1 MQQFEVRQATPGD
14 RDTLYR
20 IKRETIRPYVE
31 QVWGWDEEL
40 QERRFCESYDH
51 TATQVV
57 VVDGLAVGLLRV
69 SERESAVFID
79 QVEITPKYQSQGI
92 GTSLINDL
100 LARGRPVEL
109 GVLKVNVDARRLY
122 ERLGFRV
129 TGETETHYNMRAER
143 HSIATHSAP
152 PCSVAAPIRHVKELG
167 LSMRLQKMM
176 RFVAYMDFTKFVS
189 LLKLRASS
197 SLGRQVG

>member
-20 IKRETIRPYVE
+20 IKREAMRPYVE

-79 QVEITPKYQSQGI
+79 QVEITPKYQGQGI

-100 LARGRPVEL
+100 LARGRLVEL

-122 ERLGFRV
+122 ERLSFRV
-129 TGETETHYNMRAER
+129 IGDTETHYNMRAEPS
-143 HSIATHSAP
+143 HS
-152 PCSVAAPIRHVKELG
+152 
-167 LSMRLQKMM
+167 
-176 RFVAYMDFTKFVS
+176 Y
-189 LLKLRASS
+189 
-197 SLGRQVG
+197 

>member
-51 TATQVV
+51 TTTQVV

-129 TGETETHYNMRAER
+129 TGETETHYNMRAEPS
-143 HSIATHSAP
+143 HS
-152 PCSVAAPIRHVKELG
+152 
-167 LSMRLQKMM
+167 
-176 RFVAYMDFTKFVS
+176 Y
-189 LLKLRASS
+189 
-197 SLGRQVG
+197 

>member
-1 MQQFEVRQATPGD
+1 MKCDRRRRATGT
-14 RDTLYR
+14 RST
-20 IKRETIRPYVE
+20 ESSGRPYGHTWSR
-31 QVWGWDEEL
+31 VWGWDEENT
-40 QERRFCESYDH
+40 RSGAFCQGYDH
-51 TATQVV
+51 TETQVV

-129 TGETETHYNMRAER
+129 IGDTETHYNMRAEPS
-143 HSIATHSAP
+143 HS
-152 PCSVAAPIRHVKELG
+152 
-167 LSMRLQKMM
+167 
-176 RFVAYMDFTKFVS
+176 Y
-189 LLKLRASS
+189 
-197 SLGRQVG
+197 

>member
-1 MQQFEVRQATPGD
+1 M
-14 RDTLYR
+14 
-20 IKRETIRPYVE
+20 
-31 QVWGWDEEL
+31 
-40 QERRFCESYDH
+40 
-51 TATQVV
+51 

-129 TGETETHYNMRAER
+129 IGETETHYHMRAEPS
-143 HSIATHSAP
+143 HS
-152 PCSVAAPIRHVKELG
+152 
-167 LSMRLQKMM
+167 
-176 RFVAYMDFTKFVS
+176 Y
-189 LLKLRASS
+189 
-197 SLGRQVG
+197 